1 MWVYVRV
8 YGLHQWIVI
17 FSLFVLMVIGLSLVN
32 ALGEDEAG
40 RTFGTKRGAPK
51 EYKLNSAYSGFALL
65 CLFTIQM
72 GSHTNSKQ
80 LAQRL
85 LTITASFLTSSC
97 LYTIQQT

>member
-1 MWVYVRV
+1 
-8 YGLHQWIVI
+8 
-17 FSLFVLMVIGLSLVN
+17 MVIGLSLVN